1 MLVILTME
9 SSNLKIEYKKF
20 NSFLKDYIRM
30 MNRGWLFMRI
40 NEEYNIGK
48 EITFDIK
55 VAELHK
61 ELKAVGIVAFSGLND
76 QGNHGIGFTFAFDE
90 PTREYLSGNIPAG
103 IKESYGEFWGSSVLS
118 YLEER

>member
-1 MLVILTME
+1 MLVIATME

-55 VAELHK
+55 VAELTK
-61 ELKAVGIVAFSGLND
+61 ELKALGVVAFSGLND
-76 QGNHGIGFTFAFDE
+76 QGHQGVGFIFSFDE
-90 PTREYLSGNIPAG
+90 TSGTYLKEKIPSDIREN
-103 IKESYGEFWGSSVLS
+103 YGEFWGSRVVS
-118 YLEER
+118 YLTEK